1 MRTFDYAMTN
11 IVLVLFTFAA
21 FYGLWK
27 YQYEDCITYKAR
39 NLTGDETGTVD
50 FFTLRRGYEPGDTV
64 RLGTHPVVIIKV
76 MNDEEVHEN
85 K

>member
-50 FFTLRRGYEPGDTV
+50 FLPYGEDMSREIRFVWALIQ
-64 RLGTHPVVIIKV
+64 L
-76 MNDEEVHEN
+76 
-85 K
+85 

>member
-1 MRTFDYAMTN
+1 MRTFDYIMTN

-27 YQYEDCITYKAR
+27 YQYENCTYKVK
-39 NLTGDETGTVD
+39 NLTGDKESTVD
-50 FFTLRRGYEPGDTV
+50 FATMRQGYEPGDTV

-76 MNDEEVHEN
+76 MNDEQR
-85 K
+85 